1 MKLFSS
7 IETQEDYELSVF
19 AETKNNIVTNNYY
32 KGVIVLEENTA
43 SSYDI
48 CEFDLNNLQDDKVYN
63 KYIEAIKKVCRSSF
77 EYRKFV
83 NFLREN
89 MDMNKCSFFEN
100 VSNINSYKIKIHIH
114 HHPLTLYDI
123 VVIVYNKRSFFEES
137 LEAEMVA
144 KEAMYIHY
152 FMMVGLIPLSETV
165 HDLVHD
171 QLIFIPLDKVMG
183 NWEEFLD
190 TYSDFIP
197 TETLE
202 KIERYKRNTLSFS
215 EEENRKLLIQSPTY
229 VKMQEDQEPDCT
241 SVSYKLPEMNDIID
255 AMNKKIEDIK
265 SKNYAI
271 ENKNIVDMKYDNI
284 SEDNKN
290 KDKGIYRPIYFVD

>member
-1 MKLFSS
+1 MS
-7 IETQEDYELSVF
+7 YEIANSDNV
-19 AETKNNIVTNNYY
+19 EGNIL
-32 KGVIVLEENTA
+32 VIDDIP
-43 SSYDI
+43 SYDI
-48 CEFDLNNLQDDKVYN
+48 KDYDLFDEKDFNKYLQD
-63 KYIEAIKKVCRSSF
+63 IERIIRSSM
-77 EYRKFV
+77 EYREFI
-83 NFLREN
+83 NYLREY

-229 VKMQEDQEPDCT
+229 VKMQEDQDPDCT

>member
-1 MKLFSS
+1 MS
-7 IETQEDYELSVF
+7 YEIANPDNVES
-19 AETKNNIVTNNYY
+19 NIL
-32 KGVIVLEENTA
+32 VIDDIP
-43 SSYDI
+43 SYDI
-48 CEFDLNNLQDDKVYN
+48 KDYDLFDEKDFNKYLQD
-63 KYIEAIKKVCRSSF
+63 IERIIRSSM
-77 EYRKFV
+77 EYREFI
-83 NFLREN
+83 NYLREY

-229 VKMQEDQEPDCT
+229 VKMQEEQDPDCT

-271 ENKNIVDMKYDNI
+271 ENKNIIDMKYDNI
-284 SEDNKN
+284 SEENKN

>member
-1 MKLFSS
+1 MS
-7 IETQEDYELSVF
+7 YEIANPDNVES
-19 AETKNNIVTNNYY
+19 NIL
-32 KGVIVLEENTA
+32 VIDDIPP
-43 SSYDI
+43 YDI
-48 CEFDLNNLQDDKVYN
+48 KDYDLFDEKDFNKYLQD
-63 KYIEAIKKVCRSSF
+63 IERIIRSSM
-77 EYRKFV
+77 EYREFI
-83 NFLREN
+83 NYLREY

-229 VKMQEDQEPDCT
+229 VKMQEEQDPDCT

-271 ENKNIVDMKYDNI
+271 ENKNIVDIKYDNI

>member
-1 MKLFSS
+1 MSYEIANPDN
-7 IETQEDYELSVF
+7 IES
-19 AETKNNIVTNNYY
+19 NIL
-32 KGVIVLEENTA
+32 VIDDIPP
-43 SSYDI
+43 YDI
-48 CEFDLNNLQDDKVYN
+48 KDYDLFDEKDFNKYLQD
-63 KYIEAIKKVCRSSF
+63 IERIIRSSM
-77 EYRKFV
+77 EYREFI
-83 NFLREN
+83 NYLREY

-229 VKMQEDQEPDCT
+229 VKMQEDQDPDCT

-271 ENKNIVDMKYDNI
+271 ENKKIVDMKYDNI

>member
-1 MKLFSS
+1 MS
-7 IETQEDYELSVF
+7 YEIANPDNVES
-19 AETKNNIVTNNYY
+19 NIL
-32 KGVIVLEENTA
+32 IIDDIPP
-43 SSYDI
+43 YDI
-48 CEFDLNNLQDDKVYN
+48 KDYDLFDEKDFNKYLQD
-63 KYIEAIKKVCRSSF
+63 IERIIRSSM
-77 EYRKFV
+77 EYREFI
-83 NFLREN
+83 NYLREY
-89 MDMNKCSFFEN
+89 MDMNKCSFFKN

-229 VKMQEDQEPDCT
+229 VKMQEEQDPDCT

>member
-1 MKLFSS
+1 MS
-7 IETQEDYELSVF
+7 YEIANPDNVES
-19 AETKNNIVTNNYY
+19 NIL
-32 KGVIVLEENTA
+32 VIDDIPP
-43 SSYDI
+43 YDI
-48 CEFDLNNLQDDKVYN
+48 KDYDLFDEKDFNKYLQD
-63 KYIEAIKKVCRSSF
+63 IERIIRSSM
-77 EYRKFV
+77 EYREFI
-83 NFLREN
+83 NYLREY

-215 EEENRKLLIQSPTY
+215 EEENRRLLIQSPTY
-229 VKMQEDQEPDCT
+229 VKMQEDQDPDCT

-271 ENKNIVDMKYDNI
+271 ENKNIIDMKYDNI
-284 SEDNKN
+284 SEENKN

>member
-1 MKLFSS
+1 MS
-7 IETQEDYELSVF
+7 YEIANPDNVES
-19 AETKNNIVTNNYY
+19 NIL
-32 KGVIVLEENTA
+32 VIDDIPP
-43 SSYDI
+43 YDI
-48 CEFDLNNLQDDKVYN
+48 KDYDLFDEKDFNKYLQD
-63 KYIEAIKKVCRSSF
+63 IERIIRSSM
-77 EYRKFV
+77 EYREFI
-83 NFLREN
+83 NYLREY

-202 KIERYKRNTLSFS
+202 KIERYKRNTLGFS

-229 VKMQEDQEPDCT
+229 VKMQEDQDPNCT

-271 ENKNIVDMKYDNI
+271 ENKNIIDMKYDNI
-284 SEDNKN
+284 SEENKN

>member
-1 MKLFSS
+1 MS
-7 IETQEDYELSVF
+7 YEIANPDNVES
-19 AETKNNIVTNNYY
+19 NIL
-32 KGVIVLEENTA
+32 VIDDIPP
-43 SSYDI
+43 YDI
-48 CEFDLNNLQDDKVYN
+48 KDYDLFDEKDFNKYLQD
-63 KYIEAIKKVCRSSF
+63 IERIIRSSM
-77 EYRKFV
+77 EYREFI
-83 NFLREN
+83 NYLREY

-229 VKMQEDQEPDCT
+229 VKMQEDQDPDCT

-284 SEDNKN
+284 SEENKN

>member
-1 MKLFSS
+1 MS
-7 IETQEDYELSVF
+7 YEIANPDNVES
-19 AETKNNIVTNNYY
+19 NIL
-32 KGVIVLEENTA
+32 VIDDIPP
-43 SSYDI
+43 YDI
-48 CEFDLNNLQDDKVYN
+48 KDYDLFDEKDFNKYLQD
-63 KYIEAIKKVCRSSF
+63 IERIIRSSM
-77 EYRKFV
+77 EYREFI
-83 NFLREN
+83 NYLREY

-229 VKMQEDQEPDCT
+229 VKMQEEQDPDCT

-255 AMNKKIEDIK
+255 AMNKKIENIK

>member
-1 MKLFSS
+1 MS
-7 IETQEDYELSVF
+7 YEIANPDNVES
-19 AETKNNIVTNNYY
+19 NIL
-32 KGVIVLEENTA
+32 VIDDIPP
-43 SSYDI
+43 YDI
-48 CEFDLNNLQDDKVYN
+48 KDYDLFDEKDFNKYLQD
-63 KYIEAIKKVCRSSF
+63 IERIIRSSM
-77 EYRKFV
+77 EYREFI
-83 NFLREN
+83 NYLREY

-202 KIERYKRNTLSFS
+202 KIERYKRNILGFS

-229 VKMQEDQEPDCT
+229 VKMQEDQDPNCT

-271 ENKNIVDMKYDNI
+271 ENKNIIDMKYDNI
-284 SEDNKN
+284 SEENKN

>member
-1 MKLFSS
+1 MS
-7 IETQEDYELSVF
+7 YEIANPDNVES
-19 AETKNNIVTNNYY
+19 NIL
-32 KGVIVLEENTA
+32 VIDDIPP
-43 SSYDI
+43 YDI
-48 CEFDLNNLQDDKVYN
+48 KDYDLFDEKDFNKYLQD
-63 KYIEAIKKVCRSSF
+63 IERIIRSSM
-77 EYRKFV
+77 EYREFI
-83 NFLREN
+83 NYLREY

-114 HHPLTLYDI
+114 HHTLTLYDI

-202 KIERYKRNTLSFS
+202 KIERYKRNTLDFS

-229 VKMQEDQEPDCT
+229 VKMQEDQDPNCT

-271 ENKNIVDMKYDNI
+271 ENKNIIDMKYDNI
-284 SEDNKN
+284 SEENKN

>member
-1 MKLFSS
+1 MS
-7 IETQEDYELSVF
+7 YEIANPDNVES
-19 AETKNNIVTNNYY
+19 NIL
-32 KGVIVLEENTA
+32 VIDDIPP
-43 SSYDI
+43 YDI
-48 CEFDLNNLQDDKVYN
+48 KDYDLFDEKDFNKYLQD
-63 KYIEAIKKVCRSSF
+63 IERIIRSSM
-77 EYRKFV
+77 EYREFI
-83 NFLREN
+83 NYLREY

>member
-1 MKLFSS
+1 MS
-7 IETQEDYELSVF
+7 YEIANPDNVES
-19 AETKNNIVTNNYY
+19 NIL
-32 KGVIVLEENTA
+32 VIDDIPP
-43 SSYDI
+43 YDI
-48 CEFDLNNLQDDKVYN
+48 KDYDLFDEKDFNKYLQD
-63 KYIEAIKKVCRSSF
+63 IERIIRSSM
-77 EYRKFV
+77 EYREFI
-83 NFLREN
+83 NYLREY

-229 VKMQEDQEPDCT
+229 VKMQEDQDPDCT

-271 ENKNIVDMKYDNI
+271 ENKNIVDIKYDNI

>member
-1 MKLFSS
+1 MS
-7 IETQEDYELSVF
+7 YEIANPDNVES
-19 AETKNNIVTNNYY
+19 NIL
-32 KGVIVLEENTA
+32 VIDDIPP
-43 SSYDI
+43 YDI
-48 CEFDLNNLQDDKVYN
+48 KDYDLFDEKDFNKYLQD
-63 KYIEAIKKVCRSSF
+63 IERIIRSSM
-77 EYRKFV
+77 EYREFI
-83 NFLREN
+83 NYLREY

-229 VKMQEDQEPDCT
+229 VKMQEDQDPDCT

>member
-1 MKLFSS
+1 MS
-7 IETQEDYELSVF
+7 YEIANPDNVES
-19 AETKNNIVTNNYY
+19 NIL
-32 KGVIVLEENTA
+32 VIDDIPP
-43 SSYDI
+43 YDI
-48 CEFDLNNLQDDKVYN
+48 KDYDLFDEKDFNKYLQD
-63 KYIEAIKKVCRSSF
+63 IERIIRSSM
-77 EYRKFV
+77 EYREFI
-83 NFLREN
+83 NYLREY

-202 KIERYKRNTLSFS
+202 KIERYKRNTLNFS

-229 VKMQEDQEPDCT
+229 VKMQEDQDPDCT

-271 ENKNIVDMKYDNI
+271 ENKNIVDIKYDNI

>member
-1 MKLFSS
+1 MS
-7 IETQEDYELSVF
+7 YEIANPDNVES
-19 AETKNNIVTNNYY
+19 NIL
-32 KGVIVLEENTA
+32 VIDDIPP
-43 SSYDI
+43 YDI
-48 CEFDLNNLQDDKVYN
+48 KDYDLFDEKDFNKYLQD
-63 KYIEAIKKVCRSSF
+63 IERIIRSSM
-77 EYRKFV
+77 EYREFI
-83 NFLREN
+83 NYLREY

-229 VKMQEDQEPDCT
+229 VKMQEEQDPDCT

-284 SEDNKN
+284 SEENKN

>member
-1 MKLFSS
+1 MS
-7 IETQEDYELSVF
+7 YEIANPDNVES
-19 AETKNNIVTNNYY
+19 NIL
-32 KGVIVLEENTA
+32 VIDDIPP
-43 SSYDI
+43 YDI
-48 CEFDLNNLQDDKVYN
+48 KDYDLFDEKDFNKYLQD
-63 KYIEAIKKVCRSSF
+63 IERIIRSSM
-77 EYRKFV
+77 EYREFI
-83 NFLREN
+83 NYLREY

-190 TYSDFIP
+190 TYSDFMP

-229 VKMQEDQEPDCT
+229 VKMQEEQDPDCT

>member
-1 MKLFSS
+1 MS
-7 IETQEDYELSVF
+7 YEIANPDNVES
-19 AETKNNIVTNNYY
+19 NIL
-32 KGVIVLEENTA
+32 VIDDIPP
-43 SSYDI
+43 YDI
-48 CEFDLNNLQDDKVYN
+48 KDYDLFDEKDFNKYLQD
-63 KYIEAIKKVCRSSF
+63 IERIIRSSM
-77 EYRKFV
+77 EYREFI
-83 NFLREN
+83 NYLREY

-229 VKMQEDQEPDCT
+229 VKMQEEQEPDCT

-271 ENKNIVDMKYDNI
+271 ENKNIIDMKYDNI
-284 SEDNKN
+284 SEENKN

>member
-1 MKLFSS
+1 MSYEIANS
-7 IETQEDYELSVF
+7 DNIEG
-19 AETKNNIVTNNYY
+19 NIL
-32 KGVIVLEENTA
+32 VIDDIP
-43 SSYDI
+43 SYDI
-48 CEFDLNNLQDDKVYN
+48 KDYDLFDEKDFNKYLQD
-63 KYIEAIKKVCRSSF
+63 IERIIRSSM
-77 EYRKFV
+77 EYREFI
-83 NFLREN
+83 NYLREY

-229 VKMQEDQEPDCT
+229 VKMQEEQDPDCT

>member
-1 MKLFSS
+1 MS
-7 IETQEDYELSVF
+7 YEIANPDNVES
-19 AETKNNIVTNNYY
+19 NIL
-32 KGVIVLEENTA
+32 VIDDIPP
-43 SSYDI
+43 YDI
-48 CEFDLNNLQDDKVYN
+48 KDYDLFDEKDFNKYLQD
-63 KYIEAIKKVCRSSF
+63 IERIIRSSM
-77 EYRKFV
+77 EYREFI
-83 NFLREN
+83 NYLREY

-229 VKMQEDQEPDCT
+229 VKMQEDQDPDCT

-290 KDKGIYRPIYFVD
+290 KDKEIYRPIYFVD

>member
-1 MKLFSS
+1 MSYEIANS
-7 IETQEDYELSVF
+7 DNIEG
-19 AETKNNIVTNNYY
+19 NIL
-32 KGVIVLEENTA
+32 VIDDIPP
-43 SSYDI
+43 YDI
-48 CEFDLNNLQDDKVYN
+48 KDYDLFDEKDFNKYLQD
-63 KYIEAIKKVCRSSF
+63 IERIIRSSM
-77 EYRKFV
+77 EYREFI
-83 NFLREN
+83 NYLREY

-144 KEAMYIHY
+144 KEVMYIHY

-229 VKMQEDQEPDCT
+229 VKMQEEQDPDCT

-271 ENKNIVDMKYDNI
+271 ENKNIIDMKYDNI
-284 SEDNKN
+284 SEENKN

>member
-1 MKLFSS
+1 MS
-7 IETQEDYELSVF
+7 YEIANPDNVES
-19 AETKNNIVTNNYY
+19 NIL
-32 KGVIVLEENTA
+32 VIDDIPP
-43 SSYDI
+43 YDI
-48 CEFDLNNLQDDKVYN
+48 KDYDLFDEKDFNKYLQD
-63 KYIEAIKKVCRSSF
+63 IERIIRSSM
-77 EYRKFV
+77 EYREFI
-83 NFLREN
+83 NYLREY

-271 ENKNIVDMKYDNI
+271 ENKNIIDMKYDNI

>member
-1 MKLFSS
+1 MSYEIANS
-7 IETQEDYELSVF
+7 DNIEG
-19 AETKNNIVTNNYY
+19 NIL
-32 KGVIVLEENTA
+32 VIDDIP
-43 SSYDI
+43 SYDI
-48 CEFDLNNLQDDKVYN
+48 KDYDLFDEKDFNKYLQD
-63 KYIEAIKKVCRSSF
+63 IERIIRSSM
-77 EYRKFV
+77 EYREFI
-83 NFLREN
+83 NYLREY

-229 VKMQEDQEPDCT
+229 VKMQEDQDPDCT

>member
-1 MKLFSS
+1 MS
-7 IETQEDYELSVF
+7 YEIANPDNVES
-19 AETKNNIVTNNYY
+19 NIL
-32 KGVIVLEENTA
+32 VIDDIPP
-43 SSYDI
+43 YDI
-48 CEFDLNNLQDDKVYN
+48 KDYDLFDEKDFNKYLQD
-63 KYIEAIKKVCRSSF
+63 IERIIRSSM
-77 EYRKFV
+77 EYREFI
-83 NFLREN
+83 NYLREY

-271 ENKNIVDMKYDNI
+271 ENKNIVDIKYDNI

>member
-1 MKLFSS
+1 MS
-7 IETQEDYELSVF
+7 YEIANPDNVES
-19 AETKNNIVTNNYY
+19 NIL
-32 KGVIVLEENTA
+32 VIDDIPP
-43 SSYDI
+43 YDI
-48 CEFDLNNLQDDKVYN
+48 KDYDLFDEKDFNKYLQD
-63 KYIEAIKKVCRSSF
+63 IERIIRSSM
-77 EYRKFV
+77 EYREFI
-83 NFLREN
+83 NYLREY

-229 VKMQEDQEPDCT
+229 VKMQEDQDPDCT

-271 ENKNIVDMKYDNI
+271 ENKKIVDMKYDNI

>member
-1 MKLFSS
+1 MS
-7 IETQEDYELSVF
+7 YEIANPDNVES
-19 AETKNNIVTNNYY
+19 NIL
-32 KGVIVLEENTA
+32 VIDDIPP
-43 SSYDI
+43 YDI
-48 CEFDLNNLQDDKVYN
+48 KDYDLFDEKDFNKYLQD
-63 KYIEAIKKVCRSSF
+63 IERIIRSSM
-77 EYRKFV
+77 EYREFI
-83 NFLREN
+83 NYLREY

-171 QLIFIPLDKVMG
+171 QLIFIPLNKVMG

-284 SEDNKN
+284 SEENKN

>member
-1 MKLFSS
+1 MS
-7 IETQEDYELSVF
+7 YEIANSDNV
-19 AETKNNIVTNNYY
+19 EGNIL
-32 KGVIVLEENTA
+32 VIDDIP
-43 SSYDI
+43 SYDI
-48 CEFDLNNLQDDKVYN
+48 KDYDLFDEKDFNKYLQD
-63 KYIEAIKKVCRSSF
+63 IERIIRSSM
-77 EYRKFV
+77 EYREFI
-83 NFLREN
+83 NYLREY

-229 VKMQEDQEPDCT
+229 VKMQEDQDPDCT

-271 ENKNIVDMKYDNI
+271 ENKNIIDMKYDNI
-284 SEDNKN
+284 SEENKN

>member
-1 MKLFSS
+1 MS
-7 IETQEDYELSVF
+7 YEIANPDNVES
-19 AETKNNIVTNNYY
+19 NIL
-32 KGVIVLEENTA
+32 VIDDIPP
-43 SSYDI
+43 YDI
-48 CEFDLNNLQDDKVYN
+48 KDYDLFDEKDFNKYLQD
-63 KYIEAIKKVCRSSF
+63 IERIIRSSM
-77 EYRKFV
+77 EYREFI
-83 NFLREN
+83 NYLREY

-229 VKMQEDQEPDCT
+229 VKMQEDQDPDCT

-284 SEDNKN
+284 SEYNKN

>member
-1 MKLFSS
+1 MSYEIANS
-7 IETQEDYELSVF
+7 DNIEG
-19 AETKNNIVTNNYY
+19 NIL
-32 KGVIVLEENTA
+32 VIDDIP
-43 SSYDI
+43 SYDI
-48 CEFDLNNLQDDKVYN
+48 KDYDLFDEKDFNKYLQD
-63 KYIEAIKKVCRSSF
+63 IERIIRSSM
-77 EYRKFV
+77 EYREFI
-83 NFLREN
+83 NYLREY

-229 VKMQEDQEPDCT
+229 VKMQEDQDPDCT

-271 ENKNIVDMKYDNI
+271 ENKNIIDMKYDNI

>member
-1 MKLFSS
+1 MS
-7 IETQEDYELSVF
+7 YEIANPDNVES
-19 AETKNNIVTNNYY
+19 NIL
-32 KGVIVLEENTA
+32 VIDDIPP
-43 SSYDI
+43 YDI
-48 CEFDLNNLQDDKVYN
+48 KDYDLFDEKDFNKYLQD
-63 KYIEAIKKVCRSSF
+63 IERIIRSSM
-77 EYRKFV
+77 EYREFI
-83 NFLREN
+83 NYLREY

-202 KIERYKRNTLSFS
+202 KIERYKRNTLDFS

-229 VKMQEDQEPDCT
+229 VKMQEDQDPDCT

>member
-1 MKLFSS
+1 M
-7 IETQEDYELSVF
+7 
-19 AETKNNIVTNNYY
+19 
-32 KGVIVLEENTA
+32 
-43 SSYDI
+43 
-48 CEFDLNNLQDDKVYN
+48 
-63 KYIEAIKKVCRSSF
+63 
-77 EYRKFV
+77 EYREFI
-83 NFLREN
+83 NYLREY

-229 VKMQEDQEPDCT
+229 VKMQEDQDPDCT

>member
-1 MKLFSS
+1 MS
-7 IETQEDYELSVF
+7 YEIANPDNVES
-19 AETKNNIVTNNYY
+19 NIL
-32 KGVIVLEENTA
+32 IIDDIPP
-43 SSYDI
+43 YDI
-48 CEFDLNNLQDDKVYN
+48 KDYDLFDEKDFNKYLQD
-63 KYIEAIKKVCRSSF
+63 IERIIRSSM
-77 EYRKFV
+77 EYREFI
-83 NFLREN
+83 NYLREY

-229 VKMQEDQEPDCT
+229 VKMQEDQDPDCT

-271 ENKNIVDMKYDNI
+271 ENKNIIDMKYDNI

>member
-1 MKLFSS
+1 MS
-7 IETQEDYELSVF
+7 YEIANPDNVES
-19 AETKNNIVTNNYY
+19 NIL
-32 KGVIVLEENTA
+32 IIDDIPP
-43 SSYDI
+43 YDI
-48 CEFDLNNLQDDKVYN
+48 KDYDLFDEKDFNKYLQD
-63 KYIEAIKKVCRSSF
+63 IERIIRSSM
-77 EYRKFV
+77 EYREFI
-83 NFLREN
+83 NYLREY

-229 VKMQEDQEPDCT
+229 VKMQEEQDPDCT

>member
-1 MKLFSS
+1 MS
-7 IETQEDYELSVF
+7 YEIANPDNVES
-19 AETKNNIVTNNYY
+19 NIL
-32 KGVIVLEENTA
+32 VIDDIPP
-43 SSYDI
+43 YDI
-48 CEFDLNNLQDDKVYN
+48 KDYDLFDEKDFNKYLQD
-63 KYIEAIKKVCRSSF
+63 IERIIRSSM
-77 EYRKFV
+77 EYREFI
-83 NFLREN
+83 NYLREY

-284 SEDNKN
+284 SEENKN

>member
-1 MKLFSS
+1 MS
-7 IETQEDYELSVF
+7 YEIANPDNVES
-19 AETKNNIVTNNYY
+19 NIL
-32 KGVIVLEENTA
+32 VIDDIPP
-43 SSYDI
+43 YDI
-48 CEFDLNNLQDDKVYN
+48 KDYDLFDEKDFNKYLQD
-63 KYIEAIKKVCRSSF
+63 IERIIRSSM
-77 EYRKFV
+77 EYREFI
-83 NFLREN
+83 NYLREY

-229 VKMQEDQEPDCT
+229 VKMQEDQDTDCT